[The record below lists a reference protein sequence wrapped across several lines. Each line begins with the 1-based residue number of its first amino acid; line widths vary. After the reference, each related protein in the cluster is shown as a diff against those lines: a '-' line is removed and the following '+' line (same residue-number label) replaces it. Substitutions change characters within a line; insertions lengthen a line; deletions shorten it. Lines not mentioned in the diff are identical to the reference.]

1 MIFVGLLAAATML
14 PGVGKADD
22 TPQCS
27 PPAAVTQIP
36 IPNLPHAI
44 LETLRA
50 QLGVIAEP
58 GKRFDKTDVVL
69 THVNRRFIFAW
80 TLRGSWV
87 VATEHG
93 GLGYNDPII
102 RFDPDAKG
110 TLTFTALRI
119 AVPETVC
126 REASALLNGARP

>member
-1 MIFVGLLAAATML
+1 M
-14 PGVGKADD
+14 
-22 TPQCS
+22 
-27 PPAAVTQIP
+27 
-36 IPNLPHAI
+36 
-44 LETLRA
+44 
-50 QLGVIAEP
+50 
-58 GKRFDKTDVVL
+58 
-69 THVNRRFIFAW
+69 
-80 TLRGSWV
+80 
-87 VATEHG
+87 ATEHG